1 MITIPKIILIVCFM
15 TMKWKNIVFII
26 KVVDIRKYRR
36 KYEAKYIAINTS
48 HI

>member
-1 MITIPKIILIVCFM
+1 M